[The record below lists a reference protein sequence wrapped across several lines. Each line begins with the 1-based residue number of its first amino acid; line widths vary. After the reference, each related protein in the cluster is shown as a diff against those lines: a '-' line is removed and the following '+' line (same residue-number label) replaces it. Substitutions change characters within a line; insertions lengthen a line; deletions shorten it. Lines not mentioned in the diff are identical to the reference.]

1 MEKKEIRKLMISRRD
16 ALSENERYE
25 FSDRIAERLFS
36 MTEYI
41 NATTVLSYASF
52 GSEVIT
58 DKINRRIIEDGKK
71 LYLPKVYMK
80 EHRMRFIRVEDMDTD
95 VAPGAMGIREPIEDE
110 DKTFFKM
117 NMWDVD
123 SDPECRDAFDRVDI
137 SCINIRS
144 YKETPDEILVI
155 MPCVAFDGS
164 GNRLGYGGGFYDR
177 FLSDFPDLISNTVLL
192 AYEAQRAES
201 VPSELCDIRPKL
213 FLTERGIM

>member
-1 MEKKEIRKLMISRRD
+1 MEKNEIRKLMISRRD

-41 NATTVLSYASF
+41 SATTILSYASF
-52 GSEVIT
+52 RSEVIT

-95 VAPGAMGIREPIEDE
+95 MAPGAMGIREPIEDE
-110 DKTFFKM
+110 DKTFFMM
-117 NMWDVD
+117 NMRDVG
-123 SDPECRDAFDRVDI
+123 SDLEYRDVSDRVDI
-137 SCINIRS
+137 PCKNVRS

-192 AYEAQRAES
+192 AYEAQRAENI
-201 VPSELCDIRPKL
+201 PTEPCDIKPKL
-213 FLTERGIM
+213 FLTERGIL

>member
-36 MTEYI
+36 ITEYI

-95 VAPGAMGIREPIEDE
+95 MAPGAMGIREPIEDE
-110 DKTFFKM
+110 DKTFFMM
-117 NMWDVD
+117 NMRDVG
-123 SDPECRDAFDRVDI
+123 SDPECRDVSDRVDI
-137 SCINIRS
+137 PCKNVRS

-177 FLSDFPDLISNTVLL
+177 FLSDFPDLVSNTALL
-192 AYEAQRAES
+192 AYEVQRAENI
-201 VPSELCDIRPKL
+201 PTEPCDIKPKL
-213 FLTERGIM
+213 FLTERGIL

>member
-16 ALSENERYE
+16 AISENERYE

-36 MTEYI
+36 ITEYI

-95 VAPGAMGIREPIEDE
+95 MAPGAMGIREPIEDE
-110 DKTFFKM
+110 DKTFFMM
-117 NMWDVD
+117 NMRDVG
-123 SDPECRDAFDRVDI
+123 SDPEYRDVSDRVDI
-137 SCINIRS
+137 PCKNVRS
-144 YKETPDEILVI
+144 YKETPDEIFVI

-177 FLSDFPDLISNTVLL
+177 FLFDFPDLISNTVLL
-192 AYEAQRAES
+192 AYEAQRAENI
-201 VPSELCDIRPKL
+201 PTEPCDIKPKL
-213 FLTERGIM
+213 FLTERGIL

>member
-36 MTEYI
+36 ITEYI
-41 NATTVLSYASF
+41 NAMTVLSYASF

-95 VAPGAMGIREPIEDE
+95 MAPGAMGIREPIEDE
-110 DKTFFKM
+110 DKTFFMM
-117 NMWDVD
+117 NMRDVGY
-123 SDPECRDAFDRVDI
+123 DPECRDVSDRVDI
-137 SCINIRS
+137 PCKNVRS

-192 AYEAQRAES
+192 AYEAQRAENI
-201 VPSELCDIRPKL
+201 PIEPCDIKPKL
-213 FLTERGIM
+213 FLTERGIL

>member
-1 MEKKEIRKLMISRRD
+1 MSSL
-16 ALSENERYE
+16 
-25 FSDRIAERLFS
+25 
-36 MTEYI
+36 
-41 NATTVLSYASF
+41 
-52 GSEVIT
+52 T

-110 DKTFFKM
+110 DKTFFMM
-117 NMWDVD
+117 NMRDVG
-123 SDPECRDAFDRVDI
+123 SDPECRDVSDRVDI
-137 SCINIRS
+137 PCKNVRS

-192 AYEAQRAES
+192 AYEAQRAENI
-201 VPSELCDIRPKL
+201 PTEPCDIKPKL
-213 FLTERGIM
+213 FLTERGIL

>member
-1 MEKKEIRKLMISRRD
+1 MDKKETRKLMISRRD

-36 MTEYI
+36 INEYI
-41 NATTVLSYASF
+41 NAMTVLSYASF

-71 LYLPKVYMK
+71 LYLPKVYME
-80 EHRMRFIRVEDMDTD
+80 EHRMRFIRVKDMDTD
-95 VAPGAMGIREPIEDE
+95 MAPGTMGIREPIEDE
-110 DKTFFKM
+110 DKTFFMM
-117 NMWDVD
+117 NMRDVG
-123 SDPECRDAFDRVDI
+123 SDLECRDLSDRVDI
-137 SCINIRS
+137 PCKNVRS

-177 FLSDFPDLISNTVLL
+177 FLSENPELTSNTILL
-192 AYEAQRAES
+192 AYEVQRVEFI
-201 VPSELCDIRPKL
+201 PTEPCDIKPKL
-213 FLTERGIM
+213 FLTERGIL